1 MREYAITTDSNSDL
15 PLEYIEQ
22 NKIGIISH
30 YYNIDGEDYGEGN
43 LLPANE
49 FYDRMRNGSMPTT
62 MASNPAVIRDV
73 FTEYAKEGKDVLH
86 ISFSSALSCGCSNV
100 MDGAREICEEFQDC
114 TIKVIDTL
122 NVSLGQGMVIMKAVE
137 MRKAGKSLEETAA
150 WIEANKMDFCCQ
162 FTVDD
167 LFHLYRGGRVSK
179 AAAVVGTILSI
190 KPILYVDDNGALL
203 ALEKAHGRKKS
214 LAKIVDNMTDR
225 MGKYREGNPLVCIA
239 HGDVLEEANYVAE
252 LVKAKVPTDKVII
265 NTVSP
270 SIGAHSGPGA
280 IGILF
285 MGEKR

>member
-1 MREYAITTDSNSDL
+1 MYAIRS
-15 PLEYIEQ
+15 
-22 NKIGIISH
+22 
-30 YYNIDGEDYGEGN
+30 YY
-43 LLPANE
+43 E

-167 LFHLYRGGRVSK
+167 LFHSYNFV
-179 AAAVVGTILSI
+179 
-190 KPILYVDDNGALL
+190 
-203 ALEKAHGRKKS
+203 
-214 LAKIVDNMTDR
+214 
-225 MGKYREGNPLVCIA
+225 
-239 HGDVLEEANYVAE
+239 
-252 LVKAKVPTDKVII
+252 
-265 NTVSP
+265 
-270 SIGAHSGPGA
+270 
-280 IGILF
+280 
-285 MGEKR
+285 